1 MNGVRVQS
9 KLMAR
14 VAAVL
19 SLVLLAVPAAA
30 QSRVELFGSFAV
42 PARVVTGTFT
52 SDYQPLLIY
61 GDTATGRA
69 GQTLQLQ
76 GGRPKGLL
84 AGVNW
89 VAGRRLGVQLFGSRA
104 SHAIGGA
111 NAPNQVRLTYLSRQ
125 PPDYVE
131 REFTYQ
137 QSFDWPDTEGTF
149 TLWRIGANGLV
160 RLGGD
165 RVDLTL
171 SGGLLLSHLS
181 GYFDKASYVEFRM
194 GGHSTLFYEEALA
207 RLRFSDSWRAGY
219 NVGLDVAVAT
229 GRHVALTA
237 GVRLLSSPARTA
249 VVAEILNADQQIFE
263 VPLTRVQEHIAIRP
277 VAFSQTNALVFT
289 LGLRV
294 R

>member
-1 MNGVRVQS
+1 MTRV
-9 KLMAR
+9 
-14 VAAVL
+14 VAVL
-19 SLVLLAVPAAA
+19 SLVLMAAPAAA

-52 SDYQPLLIY
+52 SDYEPLLIN
-61 GDTATGRA
+61 GGTATGRA
-69 GQTLQLQ
+69 GQALQLQ

-89 VAGRRLGVQLFGSRA
+89 LPGRRLGVQLFASRA
-104 SHAIGGA
+104 SHPIGGA
-111 NAPNQVRLTYLSRQ
+111 NVPNQVRLTYLTRQ
-125 PPDYVE
+125 PPDYIE

-137 QSFDWPDTEGTF
+137 QSVDWPDTEGTF
-149 TLWRIGANGLV
+149 TLWRLGANGLV
-160 RLGGD
+160 RLGGE

-171 SGGLLLSHLS
+171 TGGLLLSHLR

-219 NVGLDVAVAT
+219 NAGVDVAIAT

-249 VVAEILNADQQIFE
+249 VVAEILNADQLIFE
-263 VPLTRVQEHIAIRP
+263 VPLTRVQEHIATQP
-277 VAFSQTNALVFT
+277 AVFSQTGTLVFAI
-289 LGLRV
+289 GLRV